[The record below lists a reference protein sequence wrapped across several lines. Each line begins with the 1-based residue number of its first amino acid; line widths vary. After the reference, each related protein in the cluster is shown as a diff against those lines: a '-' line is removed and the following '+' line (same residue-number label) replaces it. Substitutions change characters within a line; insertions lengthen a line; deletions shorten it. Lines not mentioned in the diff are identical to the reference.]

1 MRYNLPSF
9 WISGSPGIFLRQ
21 PSWVR
26 AFLGKP
32 EKYGDLKSLRSFG
45 RKVYEANHRKELM
58 NPDQRTYMALNH
70 DQQSV
75 FWTNYAI
82 QRQMLESQ
90 VRLSDIARRIIDRIN
105 SIPYS
110 DLPYAGKKLYEM
122 QDGKI
127 PMKQKPT
134 DEEWTR
140 IWTSY
145 KQRKSRI

>member
-1 MRYNLPSF
+1 MLLVPICQWYADVYPAAHKIRLEGSRYRAA
-9 WISGSPGIFLRQ
+9 PGII
-21 PSWVR
+21 
-26 AFLGKP
+26 LGP
-32 EKYGDLKSLRSFG
+32 INTLHSFG
-45 RKVYEANHRKELM
+45 RKVYEASHRKELM

-82 QRQMLESQ
+82 QRQKLESQ

-105 SIPYS
+105 SIPDS
-110 DLPYAGKKLYEM
+110 DLPYGGKKLYEM
-122 QDGKI
+122 QNGKI

-140 IWTSY
+140 IWEAY
-145 KQRKSRI
+145 RGRKR